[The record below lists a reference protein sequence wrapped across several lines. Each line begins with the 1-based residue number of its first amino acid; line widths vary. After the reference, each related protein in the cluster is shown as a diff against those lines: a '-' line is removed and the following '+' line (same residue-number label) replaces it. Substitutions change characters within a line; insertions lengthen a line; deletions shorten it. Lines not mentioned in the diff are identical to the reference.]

1 MKKQTSASNH
11 ITLTPV
17 LNADNFAEFR
27 GEIIDTLED
36 FCDSNGISI
45 RNLEKEEYDREAGYA
60 PGENGAIIFGDDYDL
75 IVDEATF
82 EMDWE
87 NPKPLP
93 DSLIKRNAENA
104 LNTFNSI
111 LQKRGTREL
120 TSAETEKLSA
130 GIYAVFKSWDAIIEQ
145 SSTMIA
151 FNIKWDTDGVPPEEL
166 NLPRSVEIPAE
177 VASSGD
183 DDTISD
189 WLSAEYGFCH
199 FGFSL
204 STDSSTTKTKPVKTT
219 QK

>member
-11 ITLTPV
+11 ITLTPT
-17 LNADNFAEFR
+17 LNVDSFAEFR

-45 RNLEKEEYDREAGYA
+45 RNPEKEEYDREAGYA

-93 DSLIKRNAENA
+93 DSLVKCNAENA
-104 LNTFNSI
+104 LNTFKSI
-111 LQKRGTREL
+111 LQKHGTREL
-120 TSAETEKLSA
+120 SSAETDKLSA
-130 GIYAVFKSWDAIIEQ
+130 DIYAVFKSWDAIIEQ
-145 SSTMIA
+145 SITMIA

-166 NLPRSVEIPAE
+166 NLPASVEIPTE
-177 VASSGD
+177 VASSVD
-183 DDTISD
+183 DDIISD
-189 WLSAEYGFCH
+189 WLSSEYGYCH

-204 STDSSTTKTKPVKTT
+204 STDSSATN
-219 QK
+219 QD

>member
-11 ITLTPV
+11 ITLAPV
-17 LNADNFAEFR
+17 LNADSFAEFR

-36 FCDSNGISI
+36 FCDSNGIAIS
-45 RNLEKEEYDREAGYA
+45 NPEKEEYDREAGYA
-60 PGENGAIIFGDDYDL
+60 PSENEAIIFGDDYDL
-75 IVDEATF
+75 IVDEATY

-93 DSLIKRNAENA
+93 DSLVKRNAKNA

-120 TSAETEKLSA
+120 TSAETDKLSA
-130 GIYAVFKSWDAIIEQ
+130 DIYAVFKSWDAILEHL
-145 SSTMIA
+145 STMIA
-151 FNIKWDTDGVPPEEL
+151 FNIKWDIDGVSPEEL
-166 NLPRSVEIPAE
+166 NLPVSVEIPAE

-183 DDTISD
+183 DDIISD
-189 WLSAEYGFCH
+189 WLTNEYGYCH

-204 STDSSTTKTKPVKTT
+204 TTDSSATT
-219 QK
+219 QD